1 MTAMTEQEHG
11 SDRPAASP
19 ARWESWLGARA
30 GEGSVAL
37 VALVYFFF
45 VITSYYVLKPIR
57 EGLAIELG
65 AHRIPALNI
74 LSMLSL
80 IGANAGYSWLVGRFD
95 RERFITWLTRS
106 CSVALVLF
114 WAVFQFTT
122 QPATGTSIW
131 IDPNSLPTWIPGWL
145 ALPTSR
151 VCLITL
157 YFIWVNLFG
166 LFMPSMFWSF
176 INDSF
181 TTDQGKRLY
190 PTIGYGG
197 LVGGLCGGIITV
209 ALTNVLGTANMF
221 LVAAMLLEPTIWCM
235 RFINRRCEAVSG
247 VSRETPPMEPPSQA
261 DGKETQERKASPWD
275 GFVVTFT
282 SAYLTLMAL
291 EMFLYTFA
299 SSIFSYQMNALME
312 AAHLS
317 PDARTVYWANIYNM
331 INGLSLVTQF
341 FVTRLVMGFRYPTIG
356 LLLLPV
362 SQIVGSMLL
371 IRMPLL
377 DIAAAVGVVRYA
389 LNYSTGR
396 AVRELLFTPLSH
408 DEKYQGKGF
417 IDTLVFRA
425 GDGLSSVLLLW
436 GLAVWGSGPWV
447 DVTIVSTMCF
457 SAIIILALGNIF
469 LNIGPRDRP
478 QKAPGP

>member
-1 MTAMTEQEHG
+1 MAAMTEQDHY
-11 SDRPAASP
+11 SDQHAVPP
-19 ARWESWLGARA
+19 ARWESWLGAQA

-37 VALVYFFF
+37 VALAYFFF

-80 IGANAGYSWLVGRFD
+80 IGANAGYSWLVGKYG
-95 RERFITWLTRS
+95 RERFIPWLTRS

-114 WAVFQFTT
+114 WAVFQFTS
-122 QPATGTSIW
+122 QPATGMGIW
-131 IDPNSLPTWIPGWL
+131 IDPNDLPSWLPIWL
-145 ALPTSR
+145 AIPTSR

-181 TTDQGKRLY
+181 TTGQGKRLY

-209 ALTNVLGTANMF
+209 ALTHLLGTANMF
-221 LVAAMLLEPTIWCM
+221 LVAAVLLEPTIWCM
-235 RFINRRCEAVSG
+235 RFINRRCRPISG
-247 VSRETPPMEPPSQA
+247 VSRETRAAEQALQA
-261 DGKETQERKASPWD
+261 DEPEVGARKASPWD
-275 GFVVTFT
+275 GFVVTFS
-282 SAYLTLMAL
+282 SAYLTLMGL

-317 PDARTVYWANIYNM
+317 PDARTVYWANMYNM

-341 FVTRLVMGFRYPTIG
+341 FVTRLVMRFRYPTLG

-377 DIAAAVGVVRYA
+377 DIAAAVGVIRYA

-396 AVRELLFTPLSH
+396 AVRELLFTPLNH

-447 DVTIVSTMCF
+447 DVTIVSTMAF

-469 LNIGPRDRP
+469 LNIGTRDCP
-478 QKAPGP
+478 QKVPEA